1 MPTPLASPRLY
12 WEQQVVRGPVAAQ
25 GPADAHAPQARL
37 LGGVCHGAPSV
48 LTAQRRSDPALN
60 DGVLPVATPVLG
72 QAPGGGD
79 ACLYRRIYSDRP
91 VQAGERGAIRFR
103 TDGDFVFGVVQAE
116 TAPGERPHLEADAR
130 RVYDGIFEL
139 LRALGTAAP
148 LRLWRVWNYLS
159 DINRADGP
167 LERYRQFNVGR
178 AAAFDAHWAWQ
189 RAAGLADD
197 AASQRIPAA
206 CGIGTVDGAPPN
218 GSTLAVAFLASA
230 LPFVQLENPRQVS
243 AYRYPSAYGPASPTF
258 SRAILAPIDPPVGAA
273 SVQLY
278 ISGTAS
284 IVGHQTV
291 HPGDAAAQ
299 CGESLRNIGVLLEQA
314 NRRLAPGAVAPLRI
328 EQMDSLVYVR
338 HERDFDAIRGI
349 VAKAIGR
356 DARVHYVQADICRD
370 DLLVEIESTGP
381 CAAAGR

>member
-1 MPTPLASPRLY
+1 LH
-12 WEQQVVRGPVAAQ
+12 WEQQVVRAPVASQ
-25 GPADAHAPQARL
+25 VPADAPVPQGRL

-48 LTAQRRSDPALN
+48 LTAQRRTDPALN
-60 DGVLPVATPVLG
+60 HGVLPVATPLLG

-79 ACLYRRIYSDRP
+79 ACLYRRLYSDRA

-130 RVYDGIFEL
+130 KVYDGIFEL
-139 LRALGTAAP
+139 LRALGTTAP

-159 DINRADGP
+159 DINRADGS
-167 LERYRQFNVGR
+167 LERYRQFNLGR
-178 AAAFDAHWAWQ
+178 AAAFDAHWAAQ

-206 CGIGTVDGAPPN
+206 CGIGTVDGGSPN
-218 GSTLAVAFLASA
+218 GSTLAVAFLAST
-230 LPFVQLENPRQVS
+230 LPFVQIENPRQVS

-258 SRAILAPIDPPVGAA
+258 SRAILAPIESPVGTAP
-273 SVQLY
+273 VQLFV
-278 ISGTAS
+278 SGTAS

-299 CGESLRNIGVLLEQA
+299 CRESLRNIGVLLEQA
-314 NRRLAPGAVAPLRI
+314 NRKLAPAAGVPLCI

-338 HERDFDAIRGI
+338 RERDFDAIRSV
-349 VAKAIGR
+349 VAQGVGR
-356 DARVHYVQADICRD
+356 DARVHYVRADICRD

-381 CAAAGR
+381 SAAAGQ